1 MHSVKM
7 DALLNVVNFVKQML
21 LSNTVINT
29 LVLLV
34 VHRLLYYIMLLT
46 VNILV

>member
-1 MHSVKM
+1 VHSVKM

>member
-1 MHSVKM
+1 M